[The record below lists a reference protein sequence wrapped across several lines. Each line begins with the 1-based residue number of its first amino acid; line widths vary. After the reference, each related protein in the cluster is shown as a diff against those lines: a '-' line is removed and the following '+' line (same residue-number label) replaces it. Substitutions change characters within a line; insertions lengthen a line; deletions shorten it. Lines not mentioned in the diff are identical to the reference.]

1 MALRAGTGRCAA
13 LLLTVALATGAL
25 TGCDSLLLDA
35 ALDRGCEN
43 TESRVKEL
51 ESYDILDSRPE
62 GTVVPQGFEDL
73 ESGCWADSGDASVY
87 ADRTYVFPGEKAE
100 VIQYYRA
107 AAERDG
113 WELSQTLA
121 KSSKA
126 ERPADLCFT
135 LDKGDGTTM
144 LDVYFLTEEILDAE
158 GRKPGPE
165 FNSGSGYRVS
175 ITSPAD
181 GSTTRCSD

>member
-1 MALRAGTGRCAA
+1 MAHRVGIGRCAV
-13 LLLTVALATGAL
+13 LLLTVASAASAL
-25 TGCDSLLLDA
+25 TGCSVLEA
-35 ALDRGCEN
+35 GLDRGCEN

-51 ESYDILDSRPE
+51 ESHDILDSRPE

-87 ADRTYVFPGEKAE
+87 ADRTYVFPGDKAE
-100 VIQYYRA
+100 VTRYYRA

-113 WELSQTLA
+113 WELSQTSA
-121 KSSKA
+121 KSSKVEQA
-126 ERPADLCFT
+126 ADLCFT
-135 LDKGDGTTM
+135 LDKRDSTTM
-144 LDVYFLTEEILDAE
+144 LDVYFLTEEILDEE

-181 GSTTRCSD
+181 GSTISCSD